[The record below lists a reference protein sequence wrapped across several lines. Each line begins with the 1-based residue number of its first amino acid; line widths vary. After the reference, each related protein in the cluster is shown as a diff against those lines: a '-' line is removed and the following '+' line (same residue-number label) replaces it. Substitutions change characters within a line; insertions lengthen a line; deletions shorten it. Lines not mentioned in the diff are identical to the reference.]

1 MQKKIFSK
9 IQKIH
14 QIYRYLY
21 DDVEGYVEVSAVYEH
36 VGDEAPDL
44 LLGVRVEDEGAAQVD
59 RAVGAHGVAL
69 VGQQDHVVHE
79 HADLAQAHLYTAVVI
94 LTNILVERNI
104 RGSVRKLRDRVRK
117 VGCIKINLEF
127 APYLNYGLFKRFIV
141 LG

>member
-1 MQKKIFSK
+1 MLYINIFQILRKKYFLPKKIFSK

-79 HADLAQAHLYTAVVI
+79 HADLAQAHLYTAV
-94 LTNILVERNI
+94 TYKHSGREKYK
-104 RGSVRKLRDRVRK
+104 RK
-117 VGCIKINLEF
+117 CS
-127 APYLNYGLFKRFIV
+127 
-141 LG
+141 